1 MRIEDAKVFLAL
13 AEQRNL
19 RRTAERTGLTQS
31 AVTKVLQRLEEEF
44 ELKLAERG
52 PGGVVLTDAGILLR
66 KRAANLLVSFDN
78 VHKEMAAARSA
89 HSGVVRI
96 GTVPALLE
104 TNVIPLLAASRE
116 RRPDLRFQVSVK
128 VSDDLIEMVGA
139 GELDLAICF
148 LQDSRD
154 ELRCE
159 SLGPQ
164 RYHVVV
170 RQGHPLAAE
179 GAATMEAMSRADWL
193 LPAPTVAMRRWIEQG
208 FTALGLPIPPTA
220 VQTDASTSLFGALIR
235 STDLVTA
242 LMTPML
248 QSPVGRDMVEL
259 PFQGAQLTQQ
269 LGLVFRKTAYLSQA
283 TLDMRDAVHQS
294 FR

>member
-1 MRIEDAKVFLAL
+1 MRIEDAKIFLAL

-19 RRTAERTGLTQS
+19 RRTAERAGLTQS
-31 AVTKVLQRLEEEF
+31 AVTKVLQRLEQEF
-44 ELKLAERG
+44 GLKLAERG
-52 PGGVVLTDAGILLR
+52 PGGLVLTDAGLLLR
-66 KRAANLLVSFDN
+66 KRAASLVLSFDN
-78 VHKEMAAARSA
+78 LRKEMTAARSA
-89 HSGVVRI
+89 QSGTVRI
-96 GTVPALLE
+96 GTVPALLDS
-104 TNVIPLLAASRE
+104 NVIPLLARSRAQQ
-116 RRPDLRFQVSVK
+116 PALRLQVSVK
-128 VSDDLIEMVGA
+128 VSDELIEMVTA

-148 LQDSRD
+148 LQDSKD
-154 ELRCE
+154 DLRCE

-170 RQGHPLAAE
+170 RQGHPLAAP
-179 GAATMEAMSRADWL
+179 GAASMEALSRADWL
-193 LPAPTVAMRRWIEQG
+193 LPAPAVAMRRWIEQA
-208 FTALGLPIPPTA
+208 FVALGLPEPTTA
-220 VQTDASTSLFGALIR
+220 VQTDTSTASFGALIR

-248 QSPVGRDMVEL
+248 QSPVSRDMVEL

-283 TLDMRDAVHQS
+283 TLDMRDAIHYS